1 MTLAADDLILPFQVA
16 AGAVRGRL
24 VRVGEVVDQVVGTH
38 GYPAAVGRL
47 LAETVALAAVL
58 AGSLKYDGLFTLQ
71 AQGKG
76 PVSLVVVDI
85 SSTGDVRGTVRFDI
99 ERLSAAGEGPA
110 VPTLLGD
117 GYLAFTVDQPQITDR
132 YQGIVAL
139 EGDTLA
145 DCARAYFAQSE
156 QLDTEVK
163 LTSRPAGDGQG
174 WRAAALMV
182 QRMPPQFPG
191 APILMAEE
199 AADTWRTAAILMAS
213 ATEDEMLDPVL
224 AGETLLHRLF
234 HAHDLRLW
242 ESRALI
248 ARCRC
253 SDQAVAR
260 MLRTI
265 PRGEIG
271 DLRDESGKVA
281 ITCEFCGTTY
291 DFGDAEL
298 DRVYAP

>member
-1 MTLAADDLILPFQVA
+1 MNVPADNLVLPFQVA

-24 VRVGEVVDQVVGTH
+24 VRVGDVVDQVVGGH
-38 GYPAAVGRL
+38 DYPVAIGRL

-85 SSTGDVRGTVRFDI
+85 SSAGDVRGTVRFDA
-99 ERLSAAGEGPA
+99 EKVAAAGDGPP
-110 VPTLLGD
+110 VPTLLGA
-117 GYLAFTVDQPQITDR
+117 GYLAFTVDQAQVSDR

-145 DCARAYFAQSE
+145 ECARAYFAQSE
-156 QLDTEVK
+156 QTETVVK
-163 LTSRPAGDGQG
+163 LASRPGGNGQS

-182 QRMPPQFPG
+182 QRMPAHSPG
-191 APILMAEE
+191 APILMAED
-199 AADTWRTAAILMAS
+199 AAESWRTAAILMAS
-213 ATEDEMLDPVL
+213 ATEAEMLDPAL
-224 AGETLLHRLF
+224 AGETLAHRLF

-242 ESRALI
+242 DARPLRAQ
-248 ARCRC
+248 CRC

-265 PRGEIG
+265 PRAEIS

-291 DFGDAEL
+291 AFGDDDL